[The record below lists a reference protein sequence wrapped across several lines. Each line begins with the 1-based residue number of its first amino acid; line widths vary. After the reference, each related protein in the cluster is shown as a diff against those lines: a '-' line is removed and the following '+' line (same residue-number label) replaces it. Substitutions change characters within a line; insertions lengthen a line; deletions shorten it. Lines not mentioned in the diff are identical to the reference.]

1 VLPSSPSVVFVF
13 FFRCGLI
20 FCHPIPLE
28 NREKTG
34 RKEKNEKI
42 KNRAQKRKK
51 KEENDVSPSRL
62 SSPRHPF
69 QGKKISCQR
78 SCFGSNSQL
87 SSKSMR
93 GTSLSFFQSSEKK
106 THAHL
111 HANGAQ
117 TLLIRLTEREIKR
130 VPRKKRE
137 TKESFKRE

>member
-1 VLPSSPSVVFVF
+1 VLPAPSSPSVVFS
-13 FFRCGLI
+13 FRI
-20 FCHPIPLE
+20 E
-28 NREKTG
+28 RRR

-93 GTSLSFFQSSEKK
+93 GTSLSFFQSSQKK
-106 THAHL
+106 TRTHTRKRG
-111 HANGAQ
+111 ANSSSSSSS
-117 TLLIRLTEREIKR
+117 
-130 VPRKKRE
+130 
-137 TKESFKRE
+137 SFNRARD